1 MEKTYAQE
9 VYDKVEEFSSPLDYS
24 KNEVAVILAAG
35 HGKRIK
41 SQRSKMLH
49 TIWGIPTVERVYNA
63 CNNEFSSMN
72 TVIVV
77 GIKALDVMDVF
88 GKRDNVAFA
97 YQEHQNG
104 TGHAVQVGLEK
115 VDPARFEGIVYVFPG
130 DMGLIDNETVT
141 MFREAFKNSGADMMV
156 LTGLYEGNIEF
167 NQYGRIVRVKATDIN
182 GNPAGKDENK
192 VIEII
197 EHKDILAL
205 KEDVPYVTEYNGRKY
220 SYSKKEMIENR
231 EYNSGVYAFD
241 HKKLVEQVNNIS
253 SNNAQNEI
261 YITDLIALF
270 NKAGYSVD
278 AVSPKNEYVVMG
290 FNDKSVLKEM
300 KELYKK
306 IVYDKLKN
314 IIEIQDPEDFFI
326 DESVVK
332 EIIELDKLGTPLD
345 ITVEKGAHIGKG
357 VKLNYGVHISRNVY
371 VSGNVVFG
379 KNVKVY
385 ENAYLSTF
393 PNQTFKIGDGV
404 VILWGDIIKGNIT
417 IGENSMIES
426 SVNMT
431 GSDEHPLIIGKNVL
445 IKGTSY
451 IFGSVIEDDIQIE
464 HSVIIK
470 KRIIRQVRK
479 DGTVQKVQFYLP
491 MPAGLDVIEEL

>member
-9 VYDKVEEFSSPLDYS
+9 VYEKVDEFSSSLDYT

-49 TIWGIPTVERVYNA
+49 TIWGIPTVVRVYNA
-63 CNNEFSSMN
+63 CNNGFSSMN

-77 GIKALDVMDVF
+77 GIKALDVIDVF

-97 YQEHQNG
+97 YQEFQNG

-115 VDPARFEGIVYVFPG
+115 VEAKEFSGIVYVFPG
-130 DMGLIDNETVT
+130 DMGLIDNETVS
-141 MFREAFKNSGADMMV
+141 MFRESFKSSGADMMV
-156 LTGLYEGNIEF
+156 LTGIYEGKIEA
-167 NQYGRIVRVKATDIN
+167 NQYGRIVRVKEFDVE
-182 GNPAGKDENK
+182 GNPSGKDQNK

-205 KEDVPYVTEYNGRKY
+205 KADVPYVTGYNGRKY
-220 SYSKKEMIENR
+220 SYTKQELIENR

-241 HKKLVEQVNNIS
+241 HKKLIEQVENIS

-290 FNDKSVLKEM
+290 FNDKSVLEEM
-300 KELYKK
+300 KQLYKK

-314 IIEIQDPEDFFI
+314 IIEIQDPDDFFI

-332 EIIELDKLGTPLD
+332 EILDLDKLGTPLD
-345 ITVEKGAHIGKG
+345 ITVEKGVHIGKG
-357 VKLNYGVHISRNVY
+357 VKLNYGVHISRNVH
-371 VSGNVVFG
+371 VSGNVIFG
-379 KNVKVY
+379 KNVKIY

-393 PNQTFKIGDGV
+393 PHQTFNIGDGV
-404 VILWGDIIKGNIT
+404 EILWGDIIKGNIT
-417 IGENSMIES
+417 IGENSVIES

-431 GSDEHPLIIGKNVL
+431 GSDEHPLVIGKNVL
-445 IKGTSY
+445 VKGTSY
-451 IFGSVIEDDIQIE
+451 IFGSIIEDDVHVE

-470 KRIIRQVRK
+470 KRIIRQERK

-491 MPAGLDVIEEL
+491 MPSGLDVIEEL

>member
-9 VYDKVEEFSSPLDYS
+9 VYEKVEEFSSPLDYT

-49 TIWGIPTVERVYNA
+49 TIWGIPTVVRVYNA

-77 GIKALDVMDVF
+77 GIKALDVIDVF

-97 YQEHQNG
+97 YQEFQNG
-104 TGHAVQVGLEK
+104 AGHAVQVGLEK
-115 VDPARFEGIVYVFPG
+115 VNAQDFSGIVYVFPG
-130 DMGLIDNETVT
+130 DMGLIDNETVS
-141 MFREAFKNSGADMMV
+141 MFRESFKTSGADMMV
-156 LTGLYEGNIEF
+156 LTGIYEGKIEA
-167 NQYGRIVRVKATDIN
+167 NQYGRIVRVKELDAE
-182 GNPAGKDENK
+182 GKPSGKDQNK

-205 KEDVPYVTEYNGRKY
+205 KEDVPYITEYNGRKY
-220 SYSKKEMIENR
+220 SYTKKEMIENR

-241 HKKLVEQVNNIS
+241 HKKLIEQVENIS

-300 KELYKK
+300 KQLYKK

-314 IIEIQDPEDFFI
+314 IIEIQDPDDFFI

-332 EIIELDKLGTPLD
+332 EILDLDKLGTPLD
-345 ITVEKGAHIGKG
+345 ITVEKGVHIGKG
-357 VKLNYGVHISRNVY
+357 VKLNYGVHISRNVH
-371 VSGNVVFG
+371 VSGNVIFG
-379 KNVKVY
+379 KNVKIY

-393 PNQTFKIGDGV
+393 PHQNFSIGDGV
-404 VILWGDIIKGNIT
+404 SILWGDIIKGNIT
-417 IGENSMIES
+417 IGENSVIES

-431 GSDEHPLIIGKNVL
+431 GSDDHPLVIGKNVL
-445 IKGTSY
+445 VKGTSY
-451 IFGSVIEDDIQIE
+451 IFGSIIEDDVHVE

-470 KRIIRQVRK
+470 KRIIRQERK